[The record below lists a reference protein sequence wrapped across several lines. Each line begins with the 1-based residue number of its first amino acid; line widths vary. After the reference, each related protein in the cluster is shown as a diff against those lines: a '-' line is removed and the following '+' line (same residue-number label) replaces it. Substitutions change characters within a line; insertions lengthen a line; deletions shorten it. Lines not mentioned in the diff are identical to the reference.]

1 MHSIIPNQNSIKKMN
16 LSIANKISKRNRD
29 RKYFY
34 FKEKVGF
41 TSKTKILDVGF
52 ADHEFSPI
60 DNYLEKHYPFRAN
73 ITALGVGGKD
83 EFAKKYPDVE
93 AVLYDGEL
101 FPFADKSFDIGWSN
115 AVIEHVGGKDRQLL
129 FLKELLR
136 TCRTVYF
143 TTPNS
148 YFPVELHT
156 RTLFL
161 HWLPKAVFDNYLRRT
176 GKSWAAGDYMYLL
189 SKRRIADL
197 CRQAGAQKVIIK
209 GNRFFGFVMDYS
221 IIMA

>member
-1 MHSIIPNQNSIKKMN
+1 M
-16 LSIANKISKRNRD
+16 
-29 RKYFY
+29 
-34 FKEKVGF
+34 
-41 TSKTKILDVGF
+41 DVGF
-52 ADHEFSPI
+52 ANHEFSPI
-60 DNYLEKHYPFRAN
+60 DNYLEKHYPFRAK

-83 EFAKKYPDVE
+83 EFTKNYPDVE
-93 AVLYDGEL
+93 TVLYDGKV
-101 FPFADKSFDIGWSN
+101 FPFADKTFDIGWSN

-143 TTPNS
+143 TTPNV

-161 HWLPKAVFDNYLRRT
+161 HWLPKTFFDRYLRRI

-189 SKRRIADL
+189 SKKRIIDL
-197 CRQAGAQKVIIK
+197 CRETGAQNVTVK
-209 GNRFFGFVMDYS
+209 GNRLFGFVMDYS
-221 IIMA
+221 VIIT

>member
-1 MHSIIPNQNSIKKMN
+1 MK
-16 LSIANKISKRNRD
+16 SIANAISKKNRD
-29 RKYFY
+29 RKYRY
-34 FKEKVGF
+34 FKEKIGF
-41 TSKTKILDVGF
+41 TSDTKVLDVGF
-52 ADHEFSPI
+52 ANHEFSPI

-83 EFAKKYPDVE
+83 EFTKNYPDVE
-93 AVLYDGEL
+93 AVLYDGKV
-101 FPFADKSFDIGWSN
+101 FPFADKTFDIGWSN

-143 TTPNS
+143 TTPNV

-161 HWLPKAVFDNYLRRT
+161 HWLPKTLFDRYLRRI

-189 SKRRIADL
+189 SKKRIMDL
-197 CRQAGAQKVIIK
+197 CREAGAQNVTIK
-209 GNRFFGFVMDYS
+209 GNRLFGFVMDYS
-221 IIMA
+221 VIIT